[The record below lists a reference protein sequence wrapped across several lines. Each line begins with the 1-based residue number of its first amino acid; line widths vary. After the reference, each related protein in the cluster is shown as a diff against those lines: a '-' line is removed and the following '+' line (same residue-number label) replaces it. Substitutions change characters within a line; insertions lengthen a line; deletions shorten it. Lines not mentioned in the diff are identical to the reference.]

1 MGENNKTQT
10 TITTMR
16 PLWEIIRKHAVP
28 AALAYVTFDSWLASK
43 RASYTE
49 RCLEEA
55 KRDGL
60 NAEQAADQVKTKT
73 DAFVNR
79 LQNRA
84 EVTSTN
90 LHETTEEIKRC
101 KAGITRHSSELSSPN
116 LSQERAVEINE
127 RIKYYTDMQDKAL
140 NKQDEYVKEVKYFTS
155 DDEGIYKSDI
165 SDLFVNFVDSCRDY
179 INILSSEQMVIL
191 FNLGGYVILAM
202 IITSIC
208 LILIG
213 QDLINYYEL
222 EFKYPKLAKYI
233 NFHVTLRNYYLR
245 FYIVYLYLFILVL
258 ISCNIFMFIY
268 DYLPF

>member
-1 MGENNKTQT
+1 MQNKQQ
-10 TITTMR
+10 IK
-16 PLWEIIRKHAVP
+16 LK
-28 AALAYVTFDSWLASK
+28 LK
-43 RASYTE
+43 RT
-49 RCLEEA
+49 L
-55 KRDGL
+55 L
-60 NAEQAADQVKTKT
+60 
-73 DAFVNR
+73 FNR